1 MAMASGALSLLHGF
15 ALCTLEA
22 DAIAFNSTLT
32 ASGEALAWMHVA
44 GPGSM
49 VQWLYG
55 FLSGF
60 LCFPHKCV
68 ADWKRMN
75 QSCFFFRFSAH
86 LFFFQNATLPIW
98 LNRE

>member
-44 GPGSM
+44 GPNF
-49 VQWLYG
+49 QWLNG
-55 FLSGF
+55 SLGISVENPRKVLQIGS
-60 LCFPHKCV
+60 L
-68 ADWKRMN
+68 
-75 QSCFFFRFSAH
+75 
-86 LFFFQNATLPIW
+86 
-98 LNRE
+98 

>member
-1 MAMASGALSLLHGF
+1 MALASGALSLLHGF

-55 FLSGF
+55 SLGI
-60 LCFPHKCV
+60 PCV
-68 ADWKRMN
+68 FHTNVLRTGKV
-75 QSCFFFRFSAH
+75 
-86 LFFFQNATLPIW
+86 
-98 LNRE
+98 

>member
-55 FLSGF
+55 SLGDS
-60 LCFPHKCV
+60 CV
-68 ADWKRMN
+68 FHTN
-75 QSCFFFRFSAH
+75 VLQTG
-86 LFFFQNATLPIW
+86 NV
-98 LNRE
+98 

>member
-44 GPGSM
+44 GPGKPRDS
-49 VQWLYG
+49 
-55 FLSGF
+55 
-60 LCFPHKCV
+60 CV
-68 ADWKRMN
+68 FHANVLRTGNVW
-75 QSCFFFRFSAH
+75 SCFFP
-86 LFFFQNATLPIW
+86 FF
-98 LNRE
+98 

>member
-44 GPGSM
+44 GPGLM

-55 FLSGF
+55 SLGIPVFFHTNVLPTGN
-60 LCFPHKCV
+60 V
-68 ADWKRMN
+68 W
-75 QSCFFFRFSAH
+75 SCFFFP
-86 LFFFQNATLPIW
+86 FF
-98 LNRE
+98 

>member
-1 MAMASGALSLLHGF
+1 MDKLCILDIQCYRQIIIMAVASGALSLLHGF

-55 FLSGF
+55 SLGDS
-60 LCFPHKCV
+60 CV
-68 ADWKRMN
+68 FHTN
-75 QSCFFFRFSAH
+75 VLQTG
-86 LFFFQNATLPIW
+86 NV
-98 LNRE
+98 